1 VSSPFSFVS
10 VLSVPR
16 TSVVFSVVRCT
27 KTQRDIHGV
36 RGTRTRTHETTNQK
50 YIKKQQKQQKMQVQL
65 NEAQAHAHA
74 QIEARAW
81 LRSLRHVDTTLDL
94 LLHEE
99 RFLQHVVSKT
109 DEDIVCNAS
118 LAFDAEASSLIA
130 REAVTFLSL

>member
-1 VSSPFSFVS
+1 
-10 VLSVPR
+10 
-16 TSVVFSVVRCT
+16 
-27 KTQRDIHGV
+27 
-36 RGTRTRTHETTNQK
+36 
-50 YIKKQQKQQKMQVQL
+50 MQVQL
-65 NEAQAHAHA
+65 NEAQAHA

-118 LAFDAEASSLIA
+118 LALDAEASSLIA
-130 REAVTFLSL
+130 REAVTFLSKIIQTPHMRAIDDATAAPAPAHASAPAPVSALAKAGPHGPHCNCVA